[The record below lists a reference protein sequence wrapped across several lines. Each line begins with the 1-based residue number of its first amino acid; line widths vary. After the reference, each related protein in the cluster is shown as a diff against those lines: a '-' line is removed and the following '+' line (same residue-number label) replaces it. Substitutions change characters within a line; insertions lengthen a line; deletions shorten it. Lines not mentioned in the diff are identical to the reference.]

1 MGGGDLIRDVGKA
14 LIPPED
20 PHDPAIYR
28 WRATVAITIVL
39 LAGVMLMNILLT
51 WGMLPVLFSGFAL
64 ASDVTELKTQQVEIR
79 AAQIEG
85 QILDARERQCHAIKE
100 GNQEAQRFALVRV
113 QEKLALYRQVTK
125 AEYRLPGCDEL

>member
-1 MGGGDLIRDVGKA
+1 MGGDDLVKDLGAA

-28 WRATVAITIVL
+28 WRATVAIAIVI

-64 ASDVTELKTQQVEIR
+64 ASDVAELKTQQVEIR
-79 AAQIEG
+79 ASQIET

-100 GNQEAQRFALVRV
+100 GNEEAQRFALVRL
-113 QEKLALYRQVTK
+113 QEKLALYRQVTR
-125 AEYRLPGCDEL
+125 ADYRLPGCDEL